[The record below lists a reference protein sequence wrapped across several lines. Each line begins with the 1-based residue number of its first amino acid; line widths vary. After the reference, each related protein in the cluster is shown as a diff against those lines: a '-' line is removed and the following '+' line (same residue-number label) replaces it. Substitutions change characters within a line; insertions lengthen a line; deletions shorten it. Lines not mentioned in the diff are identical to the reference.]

1 MKFSMEKM
9 YVPVA
14 SVNEKRD
21 MMNDWR
27 NTSNNVR
34 NFSLIATAVT
44 GFVAMLLRSYNEE
57 FFYIFAAGAVI
68 FLLSAYLAYK
78 WSHFGYTGVIIATGL
93 CFVRTTVPLPDEFL
107 ALTATLVGI
116 FIGVLP
122 CFFAFRCLYNYNEV
136 FLELKKFKEFPDFI
150 QNTADLY
157 GEKIYLNDK
166 DDNAYDNKFEASY
179 NPFNTQADVYREEF
193 LRAQQVK
200 GQKRAG
206 KKVMDIDI
214 HKDNVRNRADVKKS
228 KTFFG
233 YEWFMFSGDLLVA
246 TRTDKKLIA
255 DKWRENNAL
264 AEMKYSNI
272 VMCLAFC
279 IMIGGFGSLA
289 GMLNYLALIVFTL
302 GITGMKLNNPVAP
315 VVVIGSLV
323 YVGAMTRDIIGL
335 LFFVMALYQCR
346 WLALSIVRFYLN
358 YRTYR
363 ELKGMPGFP
372 SFIST
377 TTDLYGDKL
386 YIVEEQKPIVKNM
399 NNKPKIVMDIGYNEP
414 EKKEDKGWNAFDYMD
429 EENKN
434 D

>member
-1 MKFSMEKM
+1 MKFNMEIM

-14 SVNEKRD
+14 SINEKRD
-21 MMNDWR
+21 MMNDWK

-44 GFVAMLLRSYNEE
+44 GFVAMLLRFLSEE

-68 FLLSAYLAYK
+68 FLLSAFLAHK
-78 WSHFGYTGVIIATGL
+78 WSGLGYTGVVVATGL
-93 CFVRTTVPLPDEFL
+93 CFVRTMVPLPEEFL
-107 ALTATLVGI
+107 ALITTLIGV

-157 GEKIYLNDK
+157 GEKIYLSDK
-166 DDNAYDNKFEASY
+166 DDNIYDNKFEASY
-179 NPFNTQADVYREEF
+179 NPFNTQADIYREEF

-200 GQKRAG
+200 SQKHTG
-206 KKVMDIDI
+206 KKVMDIDT
-214 HKDNVRNRADVKKS
+214 HRDNVRNRADVKKS

-233 YEWFMFSGDLLVA
+233 YEWFMFRGDLFSA
-246 TRTDKKLIA
+246 SHADKKLVA
-255 DKWRENNAL
+255 DKWRENNSL
-264 AEMKYSNI
+264 AEKNYTNVI
-272 VMCLAFC
+272 ICLAFC
-279 IMIGGFGSLA
+279 VMIGGFGSLA
-289 GMLNYLALIVFTL
+289 GMLNYLALIVFTM
-302 GITGMKLNNPVAP
+302 GITSMKLSNPIGP
-315 VVVIGSLV
+315 VLAIGSLI
-323 YVGAMTRDIIGL
+323 YVGALLNNLIGF
-335 LFFVMALYQCR
+335 LFFAMALYQCR
-346 WLALSIVRFYLN
+346 WLALSVIRFYLN
-358 YRTYR
+358 YRTYK

-386 YIVEEQKPIVKNM
+386 YIIEEQEPLVKNM
-399 NNKPKIVMDIGYNEP
+399 SNKQKIVMDIGYDKP
-414 EKKEDKGWNAFDYMD
+414 EKKEDKAWNAFDYMD
-429 EENKN
+429 EENEN